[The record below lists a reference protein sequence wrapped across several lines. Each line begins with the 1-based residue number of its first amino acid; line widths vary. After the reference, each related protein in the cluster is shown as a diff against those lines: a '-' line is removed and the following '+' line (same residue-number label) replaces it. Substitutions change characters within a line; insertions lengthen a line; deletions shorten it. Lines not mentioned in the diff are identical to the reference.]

1 MKGRAIPYSAAEM
14 AWLEANRLLPIADY
28 HAGFI
33 AAFHRQDVAASN
45 LHSLRKRKGWKTGRT
60 GCFEK
65 GQPAHNKGKRCEPG
79 KGGNHP
85 NARRTQ
91 FRKGQEPHNTR
102 YLGHERISVDG
113 YVEVSVAET
122 NPHTGYGR
130 RYVLKHVWLWEQKNG
145 AVPEGYCLKSI
156 DSNRLNTDPDNWELI
171 PRAAL
176 PHLNGGRHKKRLA
189 YDQAHPEVKPALMAV
204 AKLKAKVGELR

>member
-14 AWLEANRLLPIADY
+14 AWLEENRLLPIAEY
-28 HAGFI
+28 HAGFV
-33 AAFHRQDVAASN
+33 AAFARQDVSAVN

-60 GCFEK
+60 GYFEK
-65 GQPAHNKGKRCEPG
+65 GHETHNKGKPFPTARD
-79 KGGNHP
+79 HP
-85 NARRTQ
+85 NCRKTQ

-113 YVEVSVAET
+113 YVEISVAET
-122 NPHTGYGR
+122 NPHTGYNR
-130 RYVLKHVWLWEQKNG
+130 RYVLKHVHLWEQANG
-145 AVPEGYCLKSI
+145 PVPDGHCLKCV
-156 DSNRLNTDPDNWELI
+156 DSNKLNTDPSNWELI

-189 YDQAHPEVKPALMAV
+189 YDQAHPEVKPAIMAV
-204 AKLKAKVGELR
+204 AKIKARVRELR